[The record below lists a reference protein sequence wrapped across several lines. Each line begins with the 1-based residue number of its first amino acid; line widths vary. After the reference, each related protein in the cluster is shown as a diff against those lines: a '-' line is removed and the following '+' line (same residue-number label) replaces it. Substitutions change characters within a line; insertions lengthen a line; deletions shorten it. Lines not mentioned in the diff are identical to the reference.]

1 MIRER
6 WGRGDKERSRG
17 AAGKTHRWTGRGKK
31 NEEGK
36 QEERYKGR
44 NSLLVT
50 GSLVGSSSH
59 WNRKKRE
66 SWGCSTLQPSQT
78 HRGGERKR
86 ETHQHMSDHSTLSS
100 CCLSYCPLGGR
111 ALHNPTLLVRWARW
125 NVLLKKRGGG
135 GIGDSHTA
143 SHQNWSEVQSLVGK
157 RFCVSIHYLNVFWVV
172 NGFNTHYLDLLHVL
186 FPIPS

>member
-1 MIRER
+1 MFNGRIDVTHLIPANLFQLLVCGGDSMIGER
-6 WGRGDKERSRG
+6 WGRGDKERRRG

-100 CCLSYCPLGGR
+100 CRLSYCPLGGR
-111 ALHNPTLLVRWARW
+111 ALYNPTLLVFIFIEMKFTIKKLDW
-125 NVLLKKRGGG
+125 NAG
-135 GIGDSHTA
+135 
-143 SHQNWSEVQSLVGK
+143 QS
-157 RFCVSIHYLNVFWVV
+157 N
-172 NGFNTHYLDLLHVL
+172 
-186 FPIPS
+186 